1 MVITSCGSQRS
12 VGRVLALL
20 AATMPNGALAAGD
33 PVRGEHVFQY
43 CYSCHTVDPNEK
55 ATLQGP
61 DLVNIVK
68 RRVAGQTGLD
78 YSPAMTA
85 FAERHDVWSED
96 LLDRYIADPESLVPN
111 TTMNF
116 GGLDDPQER
125 SDLSESA
132 NAITRTRIVR
142 PMRNVLVLFLLILTA
157 TPSHGL
163 LFALVRRSR

>member
-1 MVITSCGSQRS
+1 M
-12 VGRVLALL
+12 
-20 AATMPNGALAAGD
+20 MPNGALAAGD

-68 RRVAGQTGLD
+68 RRVAGQTGFD
-78 YSPAMTA
+78 YSPAMRA
-85 FAERHDVWSED
+85 FADRHGVWSED

-125 SDLSESA
+125 SDLMA
-132 NAITRTRIVR
+132 FLKAQTR
-142 PMRNVLVLFLLILTA
+142 
-157 TPSHGL
+157 
-163 LFALVRRSR
+163 

>member
-1 MVITSCGSQRS
+1 LIIISCGSQRS

-20 AATMPNGALAAGD
+20 AAMMPNGALAAGD

-61 DLVNIVK
+61 DLVNIVR
-68 RRVAGQTGLD
+68 RRVAGQTGFG
-78 YSPAMTA
+78 YSPAMRA
-85 FAERHDVWSED
+85 FAERHDVWSKD

-125 SDLSESA
+125 SDLMA
-132 NAITRTRIVR
+132 FLKAQTR
-142 PMRNVLVLFLLILTA
+142 
-157 TPSHGL
+157 
-163 LFALVRRSR
+163 